1 MNFKRNQIIK
11 KECKRQNCKKN
22 NKNWKN
28 NFKRNMIKMLNKK
41 QMHCQNEK
49 KQKFLGNINYNF
61 KNGNKKKNNK

>member
-1 MNFKRNQIIK
+1 
-11 KECKRQNCKKN
+11 
-22 NKNWKN
+22 
-28 NFKRNMIKMLNKK
+28 MIKMLNKK